1 MGAASICFLSVL
13 ISIIACIYKTVTLR
27 GFLPSPKVRSQDFD
41 RNVYPFSFSD
51 LIFLFI
57 FFKAGFNLLLLN
69 IF

>member
-41 RNVYPFSFSD
+41 RNVYPFSD